1 MLFYRAALPLSSRT
15 LTYVAG
21 IIRRRRAAIGSAWR
35 KLNSGKQG
43 LLVPLY
49 LRKDETLA
57 HLAAAPLAR
66 RPTRQGHPR
75 IAYPRGTSRMK
86 KAHPLS
92 CKNEWLTMT
101 LAIGFCGESNA
112 TRLEPLKS

>member
-21 IIRRRRAAIGSAWR
+21 IIRRQRAAIGSAWR
-35 KLNSGKQG
+35 KLNPGKQA

-49 LRKDETLA
+49 LRKGETLA
-57 HLAAAPLAR
+57 DLAAAAPGAPANSP
-66 RPTRQGHPR
+66 RPSR

-101 LAIGFCGESNA
+101 QVIAFCGESSA